1 MRVCRNWRK
10 QSIRRQHDASR
21 WCTGAWHGHAHS
33 RCLVPGMEETMNI
46 AASIVQMVYNVL
58 EKLNLKAGKAQ
69 AEQAKEQQQRIDDN
83 VRKLEEANE

>member
-1 MRVCRNWRK
+1 
-10 QSIRRQHDASR
+10 
-21 WCTGAWHGHAHS
+21 
-33 RCLVPGMEETMNI
+33 MNI

-69 AEQAKEQQQRIDDN
+69 AEQAKEQQQRMNDN

>member
-1 MRVCRNWRK
+1 
-10 QSIRRQHDASR
+10 
-21 WCTGAWHGHAHS
+21 
-33 RCLVPGMEETMNI
+33 MNI
-46 AASIVQMVYNVL
+46 ATTILQTAYALL